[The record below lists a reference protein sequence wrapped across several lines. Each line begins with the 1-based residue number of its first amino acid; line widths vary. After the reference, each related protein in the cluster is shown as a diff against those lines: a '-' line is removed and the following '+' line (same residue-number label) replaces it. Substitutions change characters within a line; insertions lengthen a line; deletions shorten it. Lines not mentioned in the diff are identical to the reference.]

1 MNIPRR
7 SFLKSTLALGGAF
20 TLGSS
25 LLPQNAMA
33 DWPTV
38 AFEADNVE
46 HALMALF
53 KQSEIEESDKIKIQT
68 PEIAENGAVVP
79 VEVSTELPQVESI
92 TLFAEKNPVPLVGQF
107 NFPDPET
114 AVGWIKTRIKMS
126 ETAQVIAV
134 VSAGGKLYSARRE
147 VKVTIGGCGG

>member
-7 SFLKSTLALGGAF
+7 SFLKSTFALGGAF
-20 TLGSS
+20 TLGTT
-25 LLPQNAMA
+25 LRPQSASA
-33 DWPTV
+33 DWPAV

-53 KQSEIEESDKIKIQT
+53 ENAEIEESDNIKIQT

-79 VEVSTELPQVESI
+79 VEVSADFPKLESI
-92 TLFAEKNPVPLVGQF
+92 TLFAEKNPVPLIGQF
-107 NFPDPET
+107 NFPDPQT

-126 ETAQVIAV
+126 ETAHVIAV